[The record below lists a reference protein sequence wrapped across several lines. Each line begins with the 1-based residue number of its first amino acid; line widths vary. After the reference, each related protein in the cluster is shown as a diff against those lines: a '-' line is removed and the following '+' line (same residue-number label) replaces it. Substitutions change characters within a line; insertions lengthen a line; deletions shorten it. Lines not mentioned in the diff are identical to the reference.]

1 MKFGANSF
9 IWVSPFSYSRL
20 DLLDKVKSMGFD
32 VFELALENPGLVD
45 PVQMRDR
52 LQQLGLD
59 CTVCGAFGPT
69 RDLSSEEAS
78 IRASAFEYICALVD
92 TAAAVGA
99 PVVNGPMYSAV
110 GKARLLP
117 PGERRAE
124 WQRAVEGLRR
134 AAAYAGEHG
143 VRLAIEPLNR
153 FETDMVNTAAQ
164 AMEMVEAAGAPNLG
178 LHLDTFHMHLEEKD
192 SAAAIRLAGARLFHF
207 HACENDRGVPGTG
220 QVHWQAVAQALVE
233 IDYREAVV
241 IESFTPDLEEIARAV
256 CLWRPIAPDQDT
268 IAREGL
274 RFLRGLFS
282 CFPPSTP
289 V

>member
-9 IWVSPFSYSRL
+9 IWVSPFSNNSL
-20 DLLDKVKSMGFD
+20 EILDKVKAMGFD
-32 VFELALENPGLVD
+32 VFELALEDPGLVD
-45 PVQMRDR
+45 SARLRDC

-69 RDLSSEEAS
+69 RDLSSEDAS
-78 IRASAFEYICALVD
+78 IRASAFDYICALVD

-99 PVVNGPMYSAV
+99 RGVNGPMYSAV

-117 PGERRAE
+117 PAERRAE

-134 AAAYAGEHG
+134 AAAYAGEHA

-153 FETDMVNTAAQ
+153 YETDMINTAAQ
-164 AMEMVEAAGAPNLG
+164 GLEMIDAVGAANLG

-192 SAAAIRLAGARLFHF
+192 SAAAIRLASSHLFHF

-220 QVHWQAVAQALVE
+220 QVHWQAIARALKQV
-233 IDYREAVV
+233 DYQGTVV
-241 IESFTPDLEEIARAV
+241 IESFTPDLEEIAGAV

-268 IAREGL
+268 IARDGL
-274 RFLRGLFS
+274 SFLKGLFDEKK
-282 CFPPSTP
+282 
-289 V
+289 

>member
-9 IWVSPFSYSRL
+9 IWVSPFSNNSL
-20 DLLDKVKSMGFD
+20 EILDKVKAMGFD
-32 VFELALENPGLVD
+32 VFEPALEEPGLVD
-45 PVQMRDR
+45 AERLGER

-59 CTVCGAFGPT
+59 CSVCGAFGPT
-69 RDLSSEEAS
+69 RDLSSEDAA
-78 IRASAFEYICALVD
+78 IRANAFEYICALVD
-92 TAAAVGA
+92 AAAAVGA
-99 PVVNGPMYSAV
+99 GVVNGPMYSAV

-117 PGERRAE
+117 PAERRAE

-134 AAAYAGEHG
+134 AAGYAGEHA

-153 FETDMVNTAAQ
+153 YETDMINTAAQ
-164 AMEMVEAAGAPNLG
+164 GLEMIDAVGAANLG

-192 SAAAIRLAGARLFHF
+192 SAAAIRLAGPRLFHF

-220 QVHWQAVAQALVE
+220 QVHWQAIAQALE
-233 IDYREAVV
+233 QIDYRGSVV

-268 IAREGL
+268 IARDGL
-274 RFLRGLFS
+274 RFLKKLFGEI
-282 CFPPSTP
+282 
-289 V
+289 